1 MTVDIMLNNSAS
13 IQDDTRQRNPSS
25 SGVPPQNSHIDIY
38 SSESTLQESHADRP
52 YELLYSSIIENI
64 NNLFFVEFSNP
75 PLETRYDLEDGTE
88 QEMIV
93 DTLISTITLQ
103 FKPFLDNHS
112 ELTESVAIEQ
122 FSNIVKEG
130 INQGTAVTI
139 EWLDSRAMLETSTI
153 NNIEK
158 VKEQFLACLEE
169 FNRSFGY
176 SDMDEY
182 SSDSYLEDDSDTV
195 FDEELLDKLHM

>member
-1 MTVDIMLNNSAS
+1 MTVDIMLNNRAS
-13 IQDDTRQRNPSS
+13 TQDDTRQRNPSS
-25 SGVPPQNSHIDIY
+25 DGVPPQNSHTDLY
-38 SSESTLQESHADRP
+38 SSENALQESHADCP

-75 PLETRYDLEDGTE
+75 PLETRYDLGDSTE
-88 QEMIV
+88 QEMFV
-93 DTLISTITLQ
+93 DTLIAIITLQ

-139 EWLDSRAMLETSTI
+139 EWLDSRAMLETSVI

-158 VKEQFLACLEE
+158 VKEQFLECLEE

-176 SDMDEY
+176 NDMAEY